1 MSRVQ
6 NWLVIGVPRNWEIA
20 LTQPVPLWGLK
31 ESFQLEFN
39 SLRIGDL
46 LWLYATSPIKG
57 VIGVGTVKDKY
68 VDIKNL
74 VWGKEIEEKKVIWPL
89 RFRIHVLRVLPMKDW
104 TKRQIKIEDFNIFWQ
119 RGFHLLTPE
128 HAMELMRRASDIF
141 GVIDQES
148 VFSGATIIE
157 DTMVR
162 ENRYEYITEKK
173 QDKISHK
180 KVQEEIAE
188 IGKLQFYYT
197 ELEYPIQLP
206 DERKNLDVVW
216 KRELNGV
223 PTFAFEVELS
233 GMIERAI
240 ERLKFANKIY
250 NSRPRLVVPEELLS
264 KVNNIIS
271 SSERDFR
278 ETFRVYTP
286 SQIQELIQIKRQLR
300 ALEQNLALY

>member
-74 VWGKEIEEKKVIWPL
+74 VWEKEIEEEKVIWPL